1 MKQRPGFFCLM
12 NKYEAASDIGESLN
26 DSYRTYSGTRKW
38 WRGYHAGLEWKISFR
53 EFEIQVRAQL
63 RNKPMGG
70 HVVRFLEKDFP
81 VFETGEETVTYEN
94 GDQFLSDA
102 SAIAK
107 SKMEEQA
114 FREAVRREISSL
126 LF

>member
-1 MKQRPGFFCLM
+1 
-12 NKYEAASDIGESLN
+12 
-26 DSYRTYSGTRKW
+26 
-38 WRGYHAGLEWKISFR
+38 
-53 EFEIQVRAQL
+53 
-63 RNKPMGG
+63 MGG
-70 HVVRFLEKDFP
+70 QVVRFLEKDFL
-81 VFETGEETVTYEN
+81 VFETGEETVKYEN

-102 SAIAK
+102 SSIAK

>member
-1 MKQRPGFFCLM
+1 
-12 NKYEAASDIGESLN
+12 
-26 DSYRTYSGTRKW
+26 
-38 WRGYHAGLEWKISFR
+38 
-53 EFEIQVRAQL
+53 
-63 RNKPMGG
+63 MGG

-81 VFETGEETVTYEN
+81 VFETGEETVKYEN

-107 SKMEEQA
+107 SKIEEQTL
-114 FREAVRREISSL
+114 REAVRREISSL